1 MLKKLYSPVDMT
13 VGTPWKNIIRFTLPM
28 LVGNIAQQ
36 LYGTVDTIVVGRFAA
51 DGDNAIAAIGSTL
64 SVLNMLLVLFTG
76 ISAGVGI
83 MVAQNFG
90 ARDKKALSFT
100 VGNSISLT
108 AIASGIIMLIALLF
122 LRPVLIALNTPE
134 AILDYA
140 HSYLLITLVGIAGK
154 AYFNILS
161 GILRGLGDSVSAL
174 FYLLIASST
183 NIVLDLFFVIALK
196 MGVKGVAIATIIS
209 QFISAILC
217 LLKLSKKSEY
227 ISLGIEYLKIKKIY
241 LKEILRL
248 GLPTGLTQAVFSSA
262 GILVQSLTN
271 LFGAQFVAA
280 NSVVMKIN
288 DFAMMPC
295 MSFGTALITYAG
307 QNKGAERYDR
317 IKRGAK
323 QGTLIAIGYSAIAG
337 LVLVFFGKCIV
348 GLFTETNELVISSYH
363 LVIILAG
370 GYMAVSISQCLLG
383 VMRGMGDT
391 VTPMWISLITTFA
404 IRVPLAY
411 GIAYFTRSEALPNGI
426 PESIH
431 ISLLIFW
438 VLNAL
443 IVFSFYKYKKIW
455 NKEK

>member
-174 FYLLIASST
+174 FYLL
-183 NIVLDLFFVIALK
+183 
-196 MGVKGVAIATIIS
+196 
-209 QFISAILC
+209 
-217 LLKLSKKSEY
+217 
-227 ISLGIEYLKIKKIY
+227 
-241 LKEILRL
+241 
-248 GLPTGLTQAVFSSA
+248 
-262 GILVQSLTN
+262 
-271 LFGAQFVAA
+271 
-280 NSVVMKIN
+280 
-288 DFAMMPC
+288 
-295 MSFGTALITYAG
+295 
-307 QNKGAERYDR
+307 
-317 IKRGAK
+317 
-323 QGTLIAIGYSAIAG
+323 
-337 LVLVFFGKCIV
+337 
-348 GLFTETNELVISSYH
+348 
-363 LVIILAG
+363 
-370 GYMAVSISQCLLG
+370 
-383 VMRGMGDT
+383 
-391 VTPMWISLITTFA
+391 
-404 IRVPLAY
+404 
-411 GIAYFTRSEALPNGI
+411 
-426 PESIH
+426 
-431 ISLLIFW
+431 
-438 VLNAL
+438 
-443 IVFSFYKYKKIW
+443 
-455 NKEK
+455 